1 MELQERVINQ
11 FHEHM
16 GCAAYSAEQLPQ
28 DIAIAAQM
36 LQQCFVQEGKILICG
51 NGANAANGHH
61 LSASLMNRYEQ
72 ERPSLPAFNLAADG
86 ATMSAITRDSSF
98 QDVFAKQITALG
110 QQGDILVVLSE
121 QGNCGNLIQAIQAA
135 HDRNLQIISITG
147 QDGGNMASL
156 LDPDDVAIRIPS
168 DNNVNI
174 LQLQLVTIH
183 CLCDL
188 IDFQLFGSNE

>member
-16 GCAAYSAEQLPQ
+16 GCAAYSAEHLPQ
-28 DIAIAAQM
+28 DIAIAAEM
-36 LQQCFVQEGKILICG
+36 LHQCFIQEGKVLICG

-61 LSASLMNRYEQ
+61 FSAALLSRFKQ
-72 ERPSLPAFNLAADG
+72 ERPSLPAFNLTADST
-86 ATMSAITRDSSF
+86 TMSAITRESSF

-135 HDRNLQIISITG
+135 HDRNLQVISITG
-147 QDGGNMASL
+147 QSGGDMATI

-168 DNNVNI
+168 DNNTNI